1 MVLGD
6 DIASIVA
13 AITGT
18 GAKTASDRAA
28 RSDQDLLS
36 LIKAIGATF
45 PVVCRLM
52 AAQDECDG
60 IHEYVRDHAA
70 AAGALLDCNESFA
83 ECLRQ
88 FPVADDLPFLP
99 DLAQFE
105 WARERA
111 LAASAVTVGRIVPI
125 DIDHDDALD
134 LALTLDHS
142 LSLVESPWPVDEIW
156 DADHLADGPR
166 PVVAASAQMT
176 RLLVFRSDPTVTSVR
191 LGEAPMA
198 FVRAI
203 GGGASLRSA
212 IEIALRV
219 DEQFD
224 AIITLRSLLDR
235 GLVTGLM
242 RLESRT

>member
-1 MVLGD
+1 MVIGD
-6 DIASIVA
+6 ELASIVA
-13 AITGT
+13 AITAT

-111 LAASAVTVGRIVPI
+111 LAAPAVTVGRIVPT
-125 DIDHDDALD
+125 DIEHDDALD
-134 LALTLDHS
+134 LTLALDHS

-156 DADHLADGPR
+156 EADHLGGGSR
-166 PVVAASAQMT
+166 PVVATQMT
-176 RLLVFRSDPTVTSVR
+176 RLLVFRSDLTVTSVR

-198 FVRAI
+198 FVGAI
-203 GGGASLRSA
+203 GGSADSIRGRERVHASL
-212 IEIALRV
+212 
-219 DEQFD
+219 
-224 AIITLRSLLDR
+224 
-235 GLVTGLM
+235 
-242 RLESRT
+242 